1 VSCGVLQGILRKR
14 SVLRWFFDGE
24 NVVVCVVNVVV
35 WRSLFRGG
43 KMRQVLEF
51 ILGLPVLG
59 IGSIAEWRY
68 DL

>member
-1 VSCGVLQGILRKR
+1 
-14 SVLRWFFDGE
+14 LRWFFDGE